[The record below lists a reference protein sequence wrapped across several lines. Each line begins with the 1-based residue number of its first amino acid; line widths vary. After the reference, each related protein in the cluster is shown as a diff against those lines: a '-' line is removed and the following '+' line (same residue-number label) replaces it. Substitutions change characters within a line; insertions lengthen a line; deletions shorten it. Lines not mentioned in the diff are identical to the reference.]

1 MSSSATSSS
10 SFQLIFDAAIVD
22 YLEQTKVDLTNY
34 PLAERLQSCQS
45 ADDVLDLLQVKA
57 KQFKDYRDGN
67 RKLIDRLKPLVHV
80 LCAFSGVLGDA
91 ASMVSASSFTI

>member
-10 SFQLIFDAAIVD
+10 SFQLVFDAAIVD

-57 KQFKDYRDGN
+57 KQFNDYRDGN
-67 RKLIDRLKPLVHV
+67 RLVDRPSQTT
-80 LCAFSGVLGDA
+80 CACPSCILWH
-91 ASMVSASSFTI
+91 SRRCR